1 MTFHLMGGDRRQA
14 LLASYLKE
22 QGFSATLSFPGGMP
36 DWDADALILP
46 LPATKDHVHLHTPRS
61 QETIPLQEIFRRFR
75 GGRIFGGMLPADA
88 PSGAIDYYEAEEVL
102 LPNAA
107 LTAEGA
113 LAIAIERTPFMLAG
127 SSALILGGG
136 RIGQFLAAKLSALGA
151 QVWVGA
157 RRSATV
163 ALCRSFGWNSALY
176 EDLPYRR
183 FRLVFNTVPAPVLDE
198 ERMALL
204 PKGALLMELASAP
217 GGFDPELA
225 VAHHLK
231 VCYAPG
237 LPGQYAPETA
247 AKIIG
252 DYILKEMDCHE

>member
-1 MTFHLMGGDRRQA
+1 MTFHLMGGDRRQTM
-14 LLASYLKE
+14 LASYLQE
-22 QGFSATLSFPGGMP
+22 QGFAATLSFPGGAP

-46 LPATKDHVHLHTPRS
+46 LPATKDRVTLHTPRS
-61 QETIPLQEIFRRFR
+61 EETIPLQEIFRRFR
-75 GGRIFGGMLPADA
+75 GKRIFGGMLPADA
-88 PSGAIDYYEAEEVL
+88 PAIATDYYNAEEIL

-107 LTAEGA
+107 ATAEGA
-113 LAIAIERTPFMLAG
+113 LALAIERTPFMLAG
-127 SSALILGGG
+127 NPALILGGG

-163 ALCRSFGWNSALY
+163 ALCRAFGWNASLY

-183 FRLVFNTVPAPVLDE
+183 FRLVFNTVPAHILGE
-198 ERMALL
+198 EQMALL
-204 PKGALLMELASAP
+204 PKGTLLMELASAP

-225 VAHHLK
+225 VEHHLK

-237 LPGQYAPETA
+237 LPGKYCPETA

-252 DYILKEMDCHE
+252 DYILKEMDCYE

>member
-1 MTFHLMGGDRRQA
+1 MTFHLMGGDRRQT
-14 LLASYLKE
+14 LLATYLQE
-22 QGFSATLSFPGGMP
+22 RGFDATLSYPGGAP
-36 DWDADALILP
+36 QWDADALILP
-46 LPATKDHVHLHTPRS
+46 LPATKNQLHLHTPRC
-61 QETIPLQEIFRRFR
+61 QETISLQEIFRSFR
-75 GGRIFGGMLPADA
+75 GNRIFGGLLPTDA
-88 PSGAIDYYEAEEVL
+88 PACAIDYYQAEEVL

-113 LAIAIERTPFMLAG
+113 LALAIERTPFMLSG
-127 SSALILGGG
+127 SPALILGGG

-157 RRSATV
+157 RRSETT

-183 FRLVFNTVPAPVLDE
+183 FRLVFNTVPARILDD
-198 ERMALL
+198 ERLALL
-204 PKGALLMELASAP
+204 PKGALLIELASAP
-217 GGFDPELA
+217 GGFDPDRA

-231 VCYAPG
+231 ICYAPG

-252 DYILKEMDCHE
+252 DYILKEMDCR

>member
-14 LLASYLKE
+14 MLASYLQE
-22 QGFSATLSFPGGMP
+22 QGFAASLSFPGGTP
-36 DWDADALILP
+36 DWSADALILP
-46 LPATKDHVHLHTPRS
+46 LPATKDRITLHTPRC
-61 QETIPLQEIFRRFR
+61 QETIPLQEIFQQFQ
-75 GGRIFGGMLPADA
+75 GKRIFGGLLPADA
-88 PSGAIDYYEAEEVL
+88 PANATDYYEAEEVL

-107 LTAEGA
+107 ATAEGA
-113 LAIAIERTPFMLAG
+113 LAPAIERTPFMLG
-127 SSALILGGG
+127 GNPALILGGG

-157 RRSATV
+157 RRNATV

-183 FRLVFNTVPAPVLDE
+183 FRLVFNTVPAPVLNDAQ
-198 ERMALL
+198 MALL

-217 GGFDPELA
+217 GGFDPDRA
-225 VAHHLK
+225 IAHHLK

-237 LPGQYAPETA
+237 LPGKYCPETA

-252 DYILKEMDCHE
+252 DYILKEMDCYE